1 MNNVFFSASAQ
12 HHGQTVSEKQW
23 DSVCF
28 GGFLLS
34 CSCVSASLSQKSSF
48 TLQRLVRSSFEQAA
62 CQHAT
67 LTFTRTCRAQRYSL
81 VTEWKNTFFFAYRL
95 PRNVIWEGNASKPIP
110 NMKLSYIYSLAN
122 GLFFFYNTQQL
133 YNQWLISQI
142 TLRDAKTGYYFCQEM
157 GEGLYLFNYVLPFLW
172 R

>member
-28 GGFLLS
+28 WGFLLS

-62 CQHAT
+62 CQHDT
-67 LTFTRTCRAQRYSL
+67 LTFTRTCKAQRYSL
-81 VTEWKNTFFFAYRL
+81 VTEWKNTFFFCV
-95 PRNVIWEGNASKPIP
+95 PPASQCHMRRQCIQTNSKHET
-110 NMKLSYIYSLAN
+110 K
-122 GLFFFYNTQQL
+122 
-133 YNQWLISQI
+133 
-142 TLRDAKTGYYFCQEM
+142 
-157 GEGLYLFNYVLPFLW
+157 LYLFTRQWAFFFTIHSNYINSD
-172 R
+172 